1 MGRTMLH
8 TQRMGDV
15 RRRTLWCSQAGKNAR
30 LVIGRRDLH

>member
-1 MGRTMLH
+1 MLH

-15 RRRTLWCSQAGKNAR
+15 RQRTVWCSQGQRKKAIG